1 MDPMVEEERQ
11 RRSVVPTVVFGR
23 GGDGRADGA
32 VPRCFNMEE
41 ERGAGVGEERGAG
54 VEVHA
59 EDVEAGARW
68 R

>member
-1 MDPMVEEERQ
+1 
-11 RRSVVPTVVFGR
+11 VVPTVVFGR